1 MPLPDSMVLEQT
13 DGTAWMGLYC
23 LTMLRMAMELATVN
37 RVYVDMATKFFE
49 HFMYIADAINGTVT
63 GDTGLWNEDDQFFY
77 DCISVP
83 DNGGKMPLKL
93 RTLVGFIPL
102 LAVESFQREILTA
115 LPELNERLQ
124 WFMKNRP
131 YLMHLIATWQD
142 VKADE
147 ETEFRMLALVR
158 GPRLRS
164 LLKWMLDP
172 QEFLSDYGIRSLS
185 KHYAAQPYELSTQYG
200 DFIVKYD
207 PAESSTAAFGGN
219 SNWRGPVWFPIN
231 YMLVEALEKYHQFY
245 GDELQVEDPT
255 GSGRQLNLEQVAI
268 ELSRRLTSIFLRDE
282 QGHRAVFGVNMTF
295 QNDPY
300 WRDCIPFYE
309 YYHGD
314 NGRGVGASHQTGWTA
329 LVANLL
335 ERSWKTE
342 EL

>member
-1 MPLPDSMVLEQT
+1 
-13 DGTAWMGLYC
+13 
-23 LTMLRMAMELATVN
+23 
-37 RVYVDMATKFFE
+37 
-49 HFMYIADAINGTVT
+49 
-63 GDTGLWNEDDQFFY
+63 
-77 DCISVP
+77 
-83 DNGGKMPLKL
+83 MPLKL

-102 LAVESFQREILTA
+102 LAVEPFQREILDA

-131 YLMHLIATWQD
+131 YLPHLIATWED
-142 VKADE
+142 IKADE
-147 ETEFRMLALVR
+147 GQELRMLALVR
-158 GPRLRS
+158 GSRLRS
-164 LLKWMLDP
+164 ILKWMLDP

-185 KHYAAQPYELSTQYG
+185 KHYAAQPYELKTSYG

-219 SNWRGPVWFPIN
+219 SNWRGPVWFPLN

-268 ELSRRLTSIFLRDE
+268 ELSRRLTGIFLRDK
-282 QGHRAVFGVNMTF
+282 QGQRAVFGANQTF

-314 NGRGVGASHQTGWTA
+314 NGRGVGASHQTGWSA
-329 LVANLL
+329 LVVNLL
-335 ERSWKTE
+335 ERTWKAE
-342 EL
+342 DL